1 MSDLTMC
8 ANQEC
13 KMRETCYRTNAKIG
27 MRQSW
32 CDFKPES
39 DTQCEHRIQ
48 FDKQTKQNG
57 K

>member
-1 MSDLTMC
+1 
-8 ANQEC
+8 
-13 KMRETCYRTNAKIG
+13 